1 MDTILVFVVIFV
13 IFMLIWIV
21 GLWIAR
27 LISKKKLNNFRNYI
41 QENLPGVDLEKD
53 KVLIAKQTSKQLR
66 PDIALLINDAQ
77 EEIIILQEFKGTGM
91 THHRYHF
98 DDLRDVESSTQI
110 ISRGLF
116 PKTHSYEERL
126 HLEFVDNESFDL
138 ILENI
143 SNKRGDDQ
151 GAEVVKNLF
160 SPWRRKLNL
169 IIKDRDQ

>member
-27 LISKKKLNNFRNYI
+27 TISKKKLNKFRNYI

-53 KVLIAKQTSKQLR
+53 KALIAKQTSKQLR
-66 PDIALLINDAQ
+66 PDIALLINQEQ
-77 EEIIILQEFKGTGM
+77 EEIIILQDIKGSGIS
-91 THHRYHF
+91 HHRYRF
-98 DDLRDVESSTQI
+98 DDLRDVDPSHQI

-116 PKTHSYEERL
+116 PKTHSYEETL
-126 HLEFVDNESFDL
+126 HLEFVNDDTYDL

-143 SNKRGDDQ
+143 SNKKGDDP
-151 GAEVVKNLF
+151 GAEVVKNMF
-160 SPWRRKLNL
+160 TPWRRKLTH
-169 IIKDRDQ
+169 IVKDRKQ

>member
-27 LISKKKLNNFRNYI
+27 SISRKKLSNFRNYI
-41 QENLPGVDLEKD
+41 QENLSEVDLEKD
-53 KVLIAKQTSKQLR
+53 KILIAKQTSKQLR

-77 EEIIILQEFKGTGM
+77 EEIIILQDIKGVGM
-91 THHRYHF
+91 THHQYHNG
-98 DDLRDVESSTQI
+98 DLRDVTTSTQI

-116 PKTHSYEERL
+116 PKTHSYEEAL
-126 HLEFVDNESFDL
+126 HLEFVGDETYHL

-151 GAEVVKNLF
+151 GAEVVKNMF
-160 SPWRRKLNL
+160 APWRRKLNQIL
-169 IIKDRDQ
+169 MVQDL